1 MVWEFS
7 PLVGAD
13 DGDSPPSTDAQL
25 ACLRIRFIIA
35 LRELS
40 STLCQSVIKAMRP
53 CVRIRFIMIL
63 TIMMMII
70 RGDDVGGFKLLPRP
84 TSSSRQ
90 YHRQGSPLL
99 TAS

>member
-7 PLVGAD
+7 PLMGAD

-40 STLCQSVIKAMRP
+40 STICQSVIKAMRP

-63 TIMMMII
+63 TIMMMIMVMMMSV
-70 RGDDVGGFKLLPRP
+70 DSNCYLAQQV
-84 TSSSRQ
+84 Q
-90 YHRQGSPLL
+90 V
-99 TAS
+99 ASIIDRAHHC

>member
-1 MVWEFS
+1 MLWEFS
-7 PLVGAD
+7 PFVGAD

-40 STLCQSVIKAMRP
+40 STICQSVIKAMRP

-63 TIMMMII
+63 TILMMIMVMMMSVDSNCYLAQQVQVASII
-70 RGDDVGGFKLLPRP
+70 DRA
-84 TSSSRQ
+84 
-90 YHRQGSPLL
+90 HHC
-99 TAS
+99 

>member
-40 STLCQSVIKAMRP
+40 STICQSVIKAMRP

-63 TIMMMII
+63 TNMMMIMVMMMTLMSV
-70 RGDDVGGFKLLPRP
+70 DSNFYLAQQV
-84 TSSSRQ
+84 Q
-90 YHRQGSPLL
+90 V
-99 TAS
+99 ASIIDRAHHC